1 MPTFELPNIGTKP
14 STGVQYSRLPVNEHE
29 VSPRNETQIQQDLI
43 NQQDQTLDDLS
54 LAIGR
59 LGLLGSTINQE
70 LETQKVLL
78 ESLDRDMDRTQSK
91 FEYVNKKISE
101 FLKLSDRG
109 ACWLIFVLSVILLIL
124 VFFVLYT

>member
-14 STGVQYSRLPVNEHE
+14 STGVQYSRLPVNDYEP
-29 VSPRNETQIQQDLI
+29 SPRNETQIQQDLI
-43 NQQDQTLDDLS
+43 NQQDQSLDDLS

-109 ACWLIFVLSVILLIL
+109 SCWLIFVLSVILLIL
-124 VFFVLYT
+124 VFFVFYT